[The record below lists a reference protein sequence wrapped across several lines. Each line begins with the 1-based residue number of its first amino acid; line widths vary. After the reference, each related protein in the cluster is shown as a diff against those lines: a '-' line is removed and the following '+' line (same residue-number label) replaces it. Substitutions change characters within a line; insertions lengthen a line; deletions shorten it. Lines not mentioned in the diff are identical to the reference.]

1 MPGKLLRLLLHL
13 TVLIFAL
20 KFAACLGSG
29 ALPFSS
35 SAVGSDPGDAD
46 TEGLPLD
53 PNDTGPFLPG
63 PFDAEEDPRGHS
75 PRADAAEPSVF
86 STQIGEGHTP
96 ERPEY
101 LCRLEIYLHL
111 DDIAADH
118 ESACEISPWKRRH
131 EAIPP
136 RVTLHSPDPGF
147 EIKKNYEALCD
158 NKGWEIFIEE
168 EAIFSYNYTVL
179 HQVPRN
185 FELAVEILQD
195 GLWSEARRF
204 KVTLECPWPAVE
216 CIDDGCEPEEPPPE
230 EEPPFEEPPPTDK
243 PTDPKGETASAG
255 RRPGDPV
262 TPIS

>member
-1 MPGKLLRLLLHL
+1 MPGKLLRSLLHL
-13 TVLIFAL
+13 AVLIFAL

-63 PFDAEEDPRGHS
+63 PFDTEADPRGQA

-101 LCRLEIYLHL
+101 LCRVEIYLPL
-111 DDIAADH
+111 EDIAAAH
-118 ESACEISPWKRRH
+118 ESICKPSRWKPQQQ
-131 EAIPP
+131 ENPP

-147 EIKKNYEALCD
+147 EIKKSYEAICD
-158 NKGWEIFIEE
+158 KKGWEIMIEE
-168 EAIFSYNYTVL
+168 EAIFTYNYTVL

-185 FELAVEILQD
+185 FELAVEILRD
-195 GLWSEARRF
+195 GLWNEAGRF
-204 KVTLECPWPAVE
+204 KLAFECPWPAVE
-216 CIDDGCEPEEPPPE
+216 CIDDECEPEETPPEEPPPP
-230 EEPPFEEPPPTDK
+230 EEPEEPKEPKDK
-243 PTDPKGETASAG
+243 TASAG
-255 RRPGDPV
+255 RRPGDRV
-262 TPIS
+262 IPIS